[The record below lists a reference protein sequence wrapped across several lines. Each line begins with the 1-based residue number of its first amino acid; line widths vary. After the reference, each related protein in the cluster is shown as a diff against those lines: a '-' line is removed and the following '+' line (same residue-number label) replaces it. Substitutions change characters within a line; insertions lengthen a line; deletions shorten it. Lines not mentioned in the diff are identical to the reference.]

1 MYVCPMFSII
11 CNYTNWLD
19 WQLNLI
25 SLPTHA
31 HSHTWPSI
39 SLFRCTR
46 THALAKCMKSEI
58 TTVQFSQ
65 MTNIQ
70 RTFTTIIHSPIEH
83 YENILLFDKSH
94 KISKRRMCL
103 LFFLNSLCSCCCCC
117 CWHFFVIIF
126 LKIVTVTLAL
136 THHTIRFYRLL
147 LFHFLMALIYLDPT
161 FAIDFKL

>member
-11 CNYTNWLD
+11 CNHTNWLD

-94 KISKRRMCL
+94 KTSKRRMCL
-103 LFFLNSLCSCCCCC
+103 LFFLNSLCSCCCYC